1 MKKVK
6 RPGLGRAVF
15 ALALGALVSVA
26 PACLSGQV
34 DDQKLPWSDADS
46 IVAVGG
52 SRIGLRVVAWRD
64 FMPRIGPDRSDGSPL
79 MVSVQIVSL
88 EPKPLPDGL
97 TADSVWVRSPE
108 GVWGTA
114 PSSEPRPG
122 LPNGMELI
130 LRGGPRWKTDQR
142 IDVLVRLHTADGSV
156 HHLQVRDQRIGRTE

>member
-1 MKKVK
+1 
-6 RPGLGRAVF
+6 
-15 ALALGALVSVA
+15 
-26 PACLSGQV
+26 
-34 DDQKLPWSDADS
+34 
-46 IVAVGG
+46 
-52 SRIGLRVVAWRD
+52 
-64 FMPRIGPDRSDGSPL
+64 

-108 GVWGTA
+108 GVWETA

-130 LRGGPRWKTDQR
+130 LRGGPRWNTDQR